1 MLKHKLYITIIA
13 LLFSIVL
20 ASCSSEETYIGPK
33 YLGMG
38 TANQE
43 EVENLSVSSPI
54 LILSQKKP
62 NTVLNLREDLTYYVN
77 QQIYLVINFEQPVQI
92 ADMYEI
98 VSLVIEYPSGT
109 SIKWTSTTRE
119 FNNDPNSR
127 SWFTNNQGTKIYIP
141 ITLGDTPNAEG
152 VEYKVSGIK
161 FIDGTEIKDVRF
173 DTDSKDVIRLK
184 TKYREVFLDS
194 NFLGVYN
201 LVERYV
207 IVSLNTNLYNPDSI
221 NISKIY
227 LNDELISDSV
237 LSVWDA
243 YYIWGDAIISNS
255 LRGLKIN
262 LPSTV
267 NIETINNW
275 LYLTIEFIDGQ
286 SIKGY
291 ANEHVENINS
301 SILVRNNQ
309 DFYNLPRDLKFQ
321 AILLTDITID
331 NSFEPLQGYAILLGY
346 QSNPDNET
354 AKITIIGDNVK
365 LFSSD
370 GVKVTVYNDYASYLT
385 LINIKVDGKL
395 IIENKSDDVVYF
407 TIYQYD
413 TSLTLFDFEI
423 ISLNGAIS
431 ISLKSNNYILNEG
444 FNPQH
449 YFYTYNDKE

>member
-1 MLKHKLYITIIA
+1 MLKHKLYITIIS

-173 DTDSKDVIRLK
+173 DIDSKDVIRLK
-184 TKYREVFLDS
+184 TKYREVILNAPD
-194 NFLGVYN
+194 FLGVYN
-201 LVERYV
+201 ITQRYV
-207 IVSLNTNLYNPDSI
+207 IVSFDRVFNPDMISI
-221 NISKIY
+221 KKIF
-227 LNDELISDSV
+227 LDDELISDSII
-237 LSVWDA
+237 SVWDSFN
-243 YYIWGDAIISNS
+243 DIISS
-255 LRGLKIN
+255 SKSGLKIN
-262 LPSTV
+262 FPSSV
-267 NIETINNW
+267 NIETSNNW
-275 LYLTIEFIDGQ
+275 LYLTIEFINGQ
-286 SIKGY
+286 SIKGFVS
-291 ANEHVENINS
+291 EHDQNYTNLLPGLI
-301 SILVRNNQ
+301 VRNNE
-309 DFYNLPRDLKFQ
+309 DFYNLPKDLSFE
-321 AILLTDITID
+321 ALLITDITID
-331 NSFEPLQGYAILLGY
+331 NTFEPLQGIIGISGY
-346 QSNPDNET
+346 QSNQELPS
-354 AKITIIGDNVK
+354 KITIVGDDVILYSTN
-365 LFSSD
+365 
-370 GVKVTVYNDYASYLT
+370 GVKINEQDYGSQFT
-385 LINIKVDGKL
+385 LINIEIDGKL
-395 IIENKSDDVVYF
+395 VVENKSNFVLYF
-407 TIYQYD
+407 FVYQYGD
-413 TSLTLFDFEI
+413 TLTLFDFEI
-423 ISLNGAIS
+423 ISLNGDIAIS
-431 ISLKSNNYILNEG
+431 LNSKTHT
-444 FNPQH
+444 FNTNLVPQH